1 MNPIA
6 LSEIRRVTGALELSV
21 ASNGIAIP
29 AVCTDTRALMPGS
42 LFIALRGEKFDGH
55 DFLARAAS
63 TCAAAMIDRPVAIAP
78 PGLRLL
84 QVPDTR
90 AAMGKLARHV
100 RYKLK
105 GKVIAVAGSNGKTGT
120 KNLIHSALRNH
131 RRGSISPKSFN
142 NDIGVP
148 LAIFPAD
155 PIDDYLV
162 LELGTNHPG
171 EIRTLTNI
179 AMPDIAVITNCS
191 AEHLE
196 GLGDLEGV
204 RRENATIIE
213 AIKPDG
219 VLVVNGD
226 DVALLKA
233 VAAFPGRKIRFGLGK
248 HNELCAADIQC
259 NWNGTRYRLRP
270 QGLNIALPLIGA
282 HNAVNSLAAVAIAR
296 LLGLEDE
303 LIAQSLAGAIGP
315 DMRLQAIEAKGIR
328 ILNDAYNANPASMKA
343 AIETLAALPTAGR
356 RIAILGDMREL
367 GAASRESHREIARV
381 VAKEYPPDL
390 LVCVGNEAKEIA
402 SEASSAGFPA
412 AKIELFPD
420 AIAATAIARRVA
432 IGDLVL
438 LKASRAIGLETV
450 ARAIQTARNAPPTSP
465 PLAAAS

>member
-1 MNPIA
+1 MNPIP
-6 LSEIRRVTGALELSV
+6 LSEIRRVTGALELTVVSKD
-21 ASNGIAIP
+21 IAIP
-29 AVCTDTRALMPGS
+29 AVCTDTRALTPNS

-55 DFLARAAS
+55 DFLARAAT
-63 TCAAAMIDRPVAIAP
+63 TCAVAMVDRPVAVAP

-90 AAMGKLARHV
+90 AAMGKLARYV
-100 RYKLK
+100 RQKFK
-105 GKVIAVAGSNGKTGT
+105 GKVIAVAGSNGKTGS
-120 KNLIHSALRNH
+120 KNLIHSALHNH
-131 RRGSISPKSFN
+131 RRGSISPRSFN

-148 LAIFPAD
+148 LAIFPANPD
-155 PIDDYLV
+155 DDYLV

-171 EIRTLTNI
+171 EIRTLANI

-196 GLGDLEGV
+196 GLGDIDGV
-204 RRENATIIE
+204 RKENATIIE
-213 AIKPDG
+213 SIKPEG
-219 VLVVNGD
+219 ILVVNGD
-226 DVALLKA
+226 DPALLKA
-233 VAAFPGRKIRFGLGK
+233 VGNFPGQKIRFGLGK
-248 HNELCAADIQC
+248 SNDLSATDIHC
-259 NWNGTRYRLRP
+259 NWSGTRYCLRP
-270 QGLNIALPLIGA
+270 GNIKVALPLIGA
-282 HNAVNSLAAVAIAR
+282 HNAVNSLVAVAIAR
-296 LLGLEDE
+296 LLGLDDE
-303 LIAQSLAGAIGP
+303 QIAQSLAGAIGP
-315 DMRLQAIEAKGIR
+315 DMRLQPIEAKGIR

-343 AIETLAALPTAGR
+343 AIETLASLPAAGR
-356 RIAILGDMREL
+356 RIAILGDMKEL

-390 LVCVGNEAKEIA
+390 LVCVGSEAKEIA
-402 SEASSAGFPA
+402 SEATNAGFPA

-450 ARAIQTARNAPPTSP
+450 ARAIQASRNAPPASP